1 MMLLGDSLAAV
12 VPFSLRDDRP
22 SDLELCVIV
31 FPLTV
36 SAKQLTNRIYREE
49 CEADFTD
56 KKHLP
61 FPE

>member
-1 MMLLGDSLAAV
+1 MVRRELLGDSLAAV

-31 FPLTV
+31 FPLTI

-49 CEADFTD
+49 CEA
-56 KKHLP
+56 
-61 FPE
+61 E